1 MKKTVH
7 VMVGVI
13 WGKADKA
20 KSILLAKRPDHLHQG
35 GLWEFPG
42 GKLEQGE
49 EPRDALSRELKEELD
64 IELLAA
70 SPLMDVSHDY
80 GDKAVFLD
88 IWQVDDFK
96 GQEQGL
102 EDQELRWVPL
112 AELDQYAFPA
122 ANVAIVERLQQLL

>member
-20 KSILLAKRPDHLHQG
+20 MSILLAKRPDHLHQG

-80 GDKAVFLD
+80 GDKAVLLD
-88 IWQVDDFK
+88 IWQVSDFT

-102 EDQELRWVPL
+102 EGQELRWVPL

>member
-13 WGKADKA
+13 WGKSERA

-88 IWQVDDFK
+88 IWQVNDFK

-102 EDQELRWVPL
+102 EGQELRWVPL
-112 AELDQYAFPA
+112 VELDQYAFPA

>member
-102 EDQELRWVPL
+102 EGQKLRWVPL

>member
-49 EPRDALSRELKEELD
+49 EPRDALSRELKEELG

-102 EDQELRWVPL
+102 EGQKLRWVPL

>member
-1 MKKTVH
+1 
-7 VMVGVI
+7 MVGVI

-88 IWQVDDFK
+88 IWQVNDFK

-122 ANVAIVERLQQLL
+122 ANLAIVERLQQML

>member
-1 MKKTVH
+1 MRKTVH

-49 EPRDALSRELKEELD
+49 EPCDALSRELKEELD

-80 GDKAVFLD
+80 GDKAVLLD
-88 IWQVDDFK
+88 IWQVNDFTGK
-96 GQEQGL
+96 EQGL
-102 EDQELRWVPL
+102 EGQELRWVPL

>member
-1 MKKTVH
+1 
-7 VMVGVI
+7 MVGVI

-49 EPRDALSRELKEELD
+49 KPRDALSRELKEELG

-88 IWQVDDFK
+88 IWQVNDFK

>member
-70 SPLMDVSHDY
+70 NPLMDVSHDY

-88 IWQVDDFK
+88 IWQVNDFK